1 MKMVLAAFLG
11 INMTIWMI
19 VFVMYQQVP

>member
-1 MKMVLAAFLG
+1 MKMVMAAFLG

-19 VFVMYQQVP
+19 VFVMYQQA

>member
-19 VFVMYQQVP
+19 VFVMYQQA

>member
-11 INMTIWMI
+11 INLTIWMI
-19 VFVMYQQVP
+19 VFVMYQQA

>member
-11 INMTIWMI
+11 INLTIWMI
-19 VFVMYQQVP
+19 VFVMYQQ